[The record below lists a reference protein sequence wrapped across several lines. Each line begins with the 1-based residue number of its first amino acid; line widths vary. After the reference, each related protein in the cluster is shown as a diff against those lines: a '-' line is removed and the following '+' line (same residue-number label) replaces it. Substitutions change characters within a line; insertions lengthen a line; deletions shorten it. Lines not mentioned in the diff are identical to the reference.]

1 MSGLKRDQQILVFTV
16 LGCALILF
24 PDHIVKVL
32 HWVAGITLI
41 IYACVNLFL
50 SLRFPDAKAR
60 PGQSLLHLAVGIVV
74 LLLREQSLGV
84 IGVIWAMLSL
94 EETAEEINEY
104 YHTRQFSLGR
114 LIWLVITVVLAIL
127 LMHDPFEHFVFHM
140 RILGLEM
147 IATAFVR
154 WRGGTAP
161 GT

>member
-1 MSGLKRDQQILVFTV
+1 M
-16 LGCALILF
+16 
-24 PDHIVKVL
+24 
-32 HWVAGITLI
+32 
-41 IYACVNLFL
+41 
-50 SLRFPDAKAR
+50 
-60 PGQSLLHLAVGIVV
+60 V